1 MQVLQSRGEDMDEQN
16 EALKKYLY
24 ENFPVHEIQAEDLF
38 SHQGELEKANAAY
51 SYLNEAG
58 VAAEEISLEILA
70 LDRTQK
76 TEKYFREEFGYINI
90 MAPVGEG
97 AETQPENIVIFLEK
111 SFPYFSVTSS
121 LLFVEL
127 NVMRG
132 IAAKDIQER
141 STKYLEYRSHV
152 EFLKEYRERLKELN
166 LE

>member
-1 MQVLQSRGEDMDEQN
+1 MTAD
-16 EALKKYLY
+16 
-24 ENFPVHEIQAEDLF
+24 
-38 SHQGELEKANAAY
+38 
-51 SYLNEAG
+51 
-58 VAAEEISLEILA
+58 EISLEILA
-70 LDRTQK
+70 LDRTQE

-90 MAPVGEG
+90 MSPAGEG

-132 IAAKDIQER
+132 IAAKDIQEG

-152 EFLKEYRERLKELN
+152 EFLKEYRERIKELN